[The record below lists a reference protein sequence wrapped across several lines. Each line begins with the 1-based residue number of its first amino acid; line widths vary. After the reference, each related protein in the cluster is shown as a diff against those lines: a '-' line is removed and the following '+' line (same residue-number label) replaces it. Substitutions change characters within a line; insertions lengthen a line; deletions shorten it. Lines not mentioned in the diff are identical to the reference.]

1 MDILNTIPT
10 QQISIYAKA
19 ANRFIDNTKSGL
31 NFYLKLHIAL
41 LIISIVSI
49 VFIFYLLA
57 ESSMVDKITELLGTG
72 TILSIVL
79 MFSLYQIQK
88 CWCCKNSC
96 NIAIFHIDIE
106 QPQIAFE
113 YMKTST
119 CLKQGG
125 EEILSKMYESS
136 K

>member
-1 MDILNTIPT
+1 
-10 QQISIYAKA
+10 
-19 ANRFIDNTKSGL
+19 
-31 NFYLKLHIAL
+31 
-41 LIISIVSI
+41 
-49 VFIFYLLA
+49 
-57 ESSMVDKITELLGTG
+57 MVDKITELLGTG
-72 TILSIVL
+72 TIFSLVL
-79 MFSLYQIQK
+79 MYSLYQIQK

-106 QPQIAFE
+106 QPKTAFE

-125 EEILSKMYESS
+125 DELLRKMYESS